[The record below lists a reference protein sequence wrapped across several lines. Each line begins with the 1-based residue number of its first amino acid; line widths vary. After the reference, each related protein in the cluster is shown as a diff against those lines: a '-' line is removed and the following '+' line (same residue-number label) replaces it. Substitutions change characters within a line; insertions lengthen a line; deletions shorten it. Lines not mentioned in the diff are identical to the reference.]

1 MFGLLIYAFL
11 GTWPNLNSIAFLSGT
26 DPSLLL
32 PKGGEGGLDPS
43 LVTYCLGVT
52 SVLITAAVAVKV
64 KLVQRKMAGPPVK
77 EGMAFARGGIPVY
90 TCPLQFPGELPPVRK
105 APLVMTMGR
114 MLLTCALIVGLV
126 MVPEIIVQN
135 VDPSSS
141 SSCSSS
147 SSVLSSLASFAL
159 GYSVLFK
166 YGVIV
171 LVIVPV
177 SIFVSDAKLRSF
189 ANKKMRLE

>member
-1 MFGLLIYAFL
+1 M
-11 GTWPNLNSIAFLSGT
+11 
-26 DPSLLL
+26 
-32 PKGGEGGLDPS
+32 
-43 LVTYCLGVT
+43 
-52 SVLITAAVAVKV
+52 
-64 KLVQRKMAGPPVK
+64 
-77 EGMAFARGGIPVY
+77 
-90 TCPLQFPGELPPVRK
+90 RK

-141 SSCSSS
+141 SSSS

-189 ANKKMRLE
+189 AKKKMRLE

>member
-1 MFGLLIYAFL
+1 
-11 GTWPNLNSIAFLSGT
+11 
-26 DPSLLL
+26 
-32 PKGGEGGLDPS
+32 
-43 LVTYCLGVT
+43 
-52 SVLITAAVAVKV
+52 
-64 KLVQRKMAGPPVK
+64 
-77 EGMAFARGGIPVY
+77 
-90 TCPLQFPGELPPVRK
+90 
-105 APLVMTMGR
+105 MTMGR

-141 SSCSSS
+141 SSSSSS

-189 ANKKMRLE
+189 AKKKMRLE

>member
-1 MFGLLIYAFL
+1 MIYAFL

-90 TCPLQFPGELPPVRK
+90 MPFAIPRRAPSGEEGPSRHDHGQDAADVRPHRRTGHGAGDHRAERGSFLFLFLLFLFLRPLLPGLLRPRLLRPLQVRRHRPCHRASVHFRFRRQAQELRQEEDETRVTPPV
-105 APLVMTMGR
+105 
-114 MLLTCALIVGLV
+114 
-126 MVPEIIVQN
+126 
-135 VDPSSS
+135 
-141 SSCSSS
+141 
-147 SSVLSSLASFAL
+147 
-159 GYSVLFK
+159 
-166 YGVIV
+166 
-171 LVIVPV
+171 
-177 SIFVSDAKLRSF
+177 
-189 ANKKMRLE
+189 